1 MTCAFSPR
9 NTGTSRVSSG
19 PKAAAHSGT
28 RKVQWPAS
36 LHFSGHPPVIW
47 RTGKRRSNKGDWTRE
62 SVGRGTSDSPS
73 PHPTPPH
80 HAPPHHAPIL
90 SPPTPTPPSPHPKQ
104 EAPCGGASLQGLS
117 SLPARASWTPI
128 EEDES
133 ICTPG
138 YSQPN
143 VSQKSCVY
151 L

>member
-47 RTGKRRSNKGDWTRE
+47 RTGKRRTKGTGLGSLWGGALRTPL
-62 SVGRGTSDSPS
+62 TP
-73 PHPTPPH
+73 PHPT
-80 HAPPHHAPIL
+80 PPHHAPIL